1 MKKILVVAGA
11 SGVGKTTIV
20 TRLLDGHPE
29 FSLVRSLTTRAPRG
43 DAHDGEY
50 IYTDRDGFLRL
61 ISEGAVL
68 EHMEYGGNL
77 YGTPVSELERIFG
90 EAKIPT
96 LILDIEGVKSLR
108 RVTYD
113 FLPVIFYIYDDIE
126 TVEKRLYSRFQSEGL
141 TEDKLKSF
149 NKRMEANR
157 RDYAALP
164 EIEHLFNAVVRN
176 IGISETAEKILE
188 LFTRS

>member
-1 MKKILVVAGA
+1 M
-11 SGVGKTTIV
+11 
-20 TRLLDGHPE
+20 
-29 FSLVRSLTTRAPRG
+29 
-43 DAHDGEY
+43 
-50 IYTDRDGFLRL
+50 
-61 ISEGAVL
+61 
-68 EHMEYGGNL
+68 
-77 YGTPVSELERIFG
+77 
-90 EAKIPT
+90 
-96 LILDIEGVKSLR
+96 
-108 RVTYD
+108 TYD

-141 TEDKLKSF
+141 TADKLKSF

-164 EIEHLFNAVVRN
+164 EIEHLFDAVVRN